1 MTKYIFVTG
10 GVVSSIGKGITAAS
24 LGSLLKSRGLKVTIQ
39 KFDPYI
45 NFDPGTM
52 SPYQHGEVFV
62 TEDGAETDL
71 DLGHYERFI
80 DINLTK
86 NSNVTTGKV
95 YWSVITKERKGEY
108 LGGTVQVIPHI
119 TDEIKSRIKL
129 AAQEEDVD
137 VVITE
142 IGGTVG
148 DIEGLPFLEAIR
160 QMKADIGRDSVMYIH
175 VTLIPFLGKA
185 GELKTKPTQHSVKE
199 LRSIGIQPDIIIC
212 RTEQSL
218 SKDTKDKIALFCDI
232 DYNAVIENLDVESLY
247 QAPLMLKGEGLDD
260 IVVNKLK
267 LDCGEGDVTEWA
279 QLENRIKEVKEP
291 VTIGLVGK
299 YVTLHDAYLSVV
311 EALTHA
317 GIYNMVDVKIKWIQA
332 EELEKGDPSSLLQGV
347 DGILVPGGFGTRG
360 IEGKIQAAGYAR
372 RQKIPFLGI
381 CLGLHCAVVEFA
393 RQILG
398 WSQAHSSEYDPH
410 TPYPVIDLLPEQKEI
425 KDLGGTMRLGRYPCL
440 LQEGTFA
447 YQAYG
452 DKEIF
457 ERHRHRYE
465 LNNRFREDLKKAGL
479 VFSGVSP
486 DGKLVEMIEVKD
498 HPWFVATQFHP
509 EFKSRPHNPHPL
521 FRDFI
526 KKSLEYGRE
535 RERKEV
541 NS

>member
-137 VVITE
+137 IVITE

-317 GIYNMVDVKIKWIQA
+317 GIYNMVDVKIRWIQA
-332 EELEKGDPSSLLQGV
+332 EELEKGDPYSFLQGV

-425 KDLGGTMRLGRYPCL
+425 KELGGTMRLGRYPCL

-447 YQAYG
+447 YQAYRV
-452 DKEIF
+452 KEIF

-465 LNNRFREDLKKAGL
+465 LNNRFREELGKAGL

-541 NS
+541 TS